1 MISNEAQEQS
11 KKPFLLK
18 ECPIQNKRNQYLE
31 HERYIAFVS
40 RQIPCPCF
48 SSFQEAIAF
57 CRGALRTNEGKR
69 TLTTIVIDSDPCNYK
84 AYHITKSS
92 STNISIDQDNLDYN
106 LYHGYSAEYYRIR
119 QKEREKLRRTLEKN
133 NEEVQ
138 RIFIIWGV
146 IIFLVVVLYKLF
158 N

>member
-1 MISNEAQEQS
+1 MNSNETQNQS
-11 KKPFLLK
+11 RKPFLLK
-18 ECPIQNKRNQYLE
+18 ECPIQNKRTQYLE
-31 HERYIAFVS
+31 HERYIAFIS

-48 SSFQEAIAF
+48 SSLQEAIAF
-57 CRGALRTNEGKR
+57 CRGALRANDGKR
-69 TLTTIVIDSDPCNYK
+69 TPMAIVIDSDPCDYK

-92 STNISIDQDNLDYN
+92 LANIPIDQHNLDYN
-106 LYHGYSAEYYRIR
+106 LYHDYSADYYRTK
-119 QKEREKLRRTLEKN
+119 QEEREKLQKTLREN

-138 RIFIIWGV
+138 KIFIIWGV